1 MYKLSYNARGNKL
14 FTCVLS
20 GTGRGP
26 SHCHGDLLSHLT
38 NWEAIKRN

>member
-20 GTGRGP
+20 GRGP
-26 SHCHGDLLSHLT
+26 SHRHGDLLSHLT